1 MSDEPDSYPDLL
13 KRAATVA
20 LLLALGTLGGFAA
33 QALGMPMPF
42 LVGGLVTIGIY
53 TIVMFNVAGREVRF
67 PQKIRKVF
75 IAFIGVMIGGAFSR
89 ELVSVLPSLWLVF
102 VAMLLYVVA
111 AHALGY
117 QFFRRIG
124 RYDEVTALYAAMP
137 GGLIE
142 AVAMGEA
149 AGGDV
154 RILSVQHFARVV
166 ITVLTIPFLFL
177 IWTGHTVGSAAG
189 MTFEAGGW
197 GLVDLLVIS
206 ALAAAGLGL
215 GRVVKLPAGH
225 MMGPLLLSAIFHG
238 SGLVDTVSPAW
249 LLSLSQLVVG
259 VGLGT
264 MFTGVTLR
272 LILRTFGL
280 GAASVAMMLALGAGF
295 AVVLHQLVPLS
306 FEALFISFAP
316 GGVTEMGLVA
326 LSLGAN
332 PVIVSANH
340 LFRITLT
347 VVVCNVAYRR
357 FGFRKKRKRRKV

>member
-1 MSDEPDSYPDLL
+1 MTDAPDSKPDVLQ
-13 KRAATVA
+13 RALNAA

-33 QALGMPMPF
+33 QAVGLPMPF

-53 TIVMFNVAGREVRF
+53 TIVMFNLAAREVRF
-67 PQKIRKVF
+67 PQQVRKVF
-75 IAFIGVMIGGAFSR
+75 IAFIGVMIGSAFNR
-89 ELVSVLPSLWLVF
+89 DLISVLPSLWLVF
-102 VAMLLYVVA
+102 VAMLVYVVLT
-111 AHALGY
+111 HAIGY
-117 QFFRRIG
+117 QLFRRLG
-124 RYDEVTALYAAMP
+124 KYDPITALYAAMP

-166 ITVLTIPFLFL
+166 IVVLTIPFLFL
-177 IWTGHTVGSAAG
+177 MWTGNAVGSAAG
-189 MTFEAGGW
+189 MGFDSGIW
-197 GLVDLLVIS
+197 GAWDLVMIA

-215 GRVVKLPAGH
+215 GLLVKLPAGH
-225 MMGPLLLSAIFHG
+225 MMGPLLLSAVVHG
-238 SGLVDTVSPAW
+238 SGLVDTVSPNW
-249 LLSLSQLVVG
+249 LLNVSQLVIG

-264 MFTGVTLR
+264 MFTGVTLK

-280 GAASVAMMLALGAGF
+280 GVVSVTMMLSMGAMF
-295 AVVLHQLVPLS
+295 AVVLHQIVPLS

-332 PVIVSANH
+332 PVMVSANH
-340 LFRITLT
+340 LFRIILT
-347 VVVCNVAYRR
+347 VVVCNVAYRK
-357 FGFRKKRKRRKV
+357 FGFRKKRTRRKG